1 MASSMRDEALSGVT
15 PVGLK
20 SELGCLRA
28 PPSSAA
34 DRLMCR
40 AARAVSSDANAAP
53 RTRRARGGYARRPG
67 QSRLWPAL
75 WMLGVA
81 LIMVGGVGAGES
93 QAEAEQFRALDQQTQ
108 DLKQEVLNLNRD
120 LFLLE
125 EELLFPSSTQV
136 TVFLSMDVGEFFALD
151 SVQLKI
157 DDKVVT
163 SYLYTQREV
172 AALHRGGVQRLHVDN
187 LKAGEHE
194 IVAILVGK
202 GPQGRDYRR
211 GANLVFEK
219 GLSPK
224 FLELRIVDS
233 TAKHQ
238 PDFEIKDW
246 Q

>member
-1 MASSMRDEALSGVT
+1 MVGGDQVKGPRGRLRWRVVGVLCALLVFATG
-15 PVGLK
+15 
-20 SELGCLRA
+20 
-28 PPSSAA
+28 
-34 DRLMCR
+34 
-40 AARAVSSDANAAP
+40 ANAA
-53 RTRRARGGYARRPG
+53 
-67 QSRLWPAL
+67 
-75 WMLGVA
+75 
-81 LIMVGGVGAGES
+81 ES
-93 QAEAEQFRALDQQTQ
+93 EAEGEQFQSLDQQTQ
-108 DLKQEVLNLNRD
+108 DLKEEVLNLNRD

-163 SYLYTQREV
+163 NYLYTEREV
-172 AALHRGGVQRLHVDN
+172 AALHRGGVQRLHMDN

>member
-1 MASSMRDEALSGVT
+1 MR
-15 PVGLK
+15 
-20 SELGCLRA
+20 RA
-28 PPSSAA
+28 VK
-34 DRLMCR
+34 
-40 AARAVSSDANAAP
+40 AVSSIDWTGTGGPPAP
-53 RTRRARGGYARRPG
+53 
-67 QSRLWPAL
+67 RLWPIL
-75 WMLGVA
+75 ILMLGLVSPS
-81 LIMVGGVGAGES
+81 LLGAAES
-93 QAEAEQFRALDQQTQ
+93 EPEAEQFRSLDQQTQ

-136 TVFLSMDVGEFFALD
+136 TVFLSMDVGAFFALD

-163 SYLYTQREV
+163 NYLYTEREV
-172 AALHRGGVQRLHVDN
+172 AALHRGGVQRLHMDN

-211 GANLVFEK
+211 GASLVFEK